1 MECGAIAVTS
11 ARTFP
16 TVTWLG
22 DFCSSLDHQRAADM
36 VLLASCNHA
45 GRDTLDGLTILGI
58 TEQNSEDR
66 SDREL
71 FVMLS
76 AASYQARCGELHDRP
91 TGGPTVFMDCSSY
104 AAGEEEI
111 DPYSVLSPGSS
122 GPRDHRPGRW
132 RNSWNLADIA
142 HESYGWHTSSCTT
155 PERAEPRERHVTY
168 ETASSD
174 AAAAAAAAAA
184 TASSALDLAAKA
196 DTMACERHPVSLIP
210 LVSAI
215 MSTDAVATAPTTFAS
230 AARAEAVAAGIL
242 KSIVF
247 VASEAD
253 DAFVDSISVTL
264 CFGNV
269 GSRY

>member
-1 MECGAIAVTS
+1 M
-11 ARTFP
+11 
-16 TVTWLG
+16 
-22 DFCSSLDHQRAADM
+22 
-36 VLLASCNHA
+36 A
-45 GRDTLDGLTILGI
+45 G
-58 TEQNSEDR
+58 
-66 SDREL
+66 
-71 FVMLS
+71 
-76 AASYQARCGELHDRP
+76 
-91 TGGPTVFMDCSSY
+91 
-104 AAGEEEI
+104 
-111 DPYSVLSPGSS
+111 
-122 GPRDHRPGRW
+122 
-132 RNSWNLADIA
+132 IA
-142 HESYGWHTSSCTT
+142 HAYYGWHTSSCTT

-253 DAFVDSISVTL
+253 DAFVDSISGTL